1 MDEVIGDLCLES
13 LMEFIQ
19 TQVFER
25 DNGNIF
31 ICAKM
36 RQGSRFVY
44 SINSAGDTP
53 NLADSFLI
61 WFRVSCLWPFKT
73 RETIDLLPISS

>member
-1 MDEVIGDLCLES
+1 MKMDEVIGDLCLES
-13 LMEFIQ
+13 LIEFIQ
-19 TQVFER
+19 TQVFGC

-36 RQGSRFVY
+36 RQGSRFVGWGMTLKKGVFTH

-53 NLADSFLI
+53 NLAASFLI
-61 WFRVSCLWPFKT
+61 WFRVSCL
-73 RETIDLLPISS
+73 